1 MSHSHVVNESDL
13 PWTDIS
19 HGSRMAVRRKQ
30 LGAAAKGRKLGCSL
44 LELPPGK
51 QSWPAHYHL
60 ANEEALFVLSGTGR
74 LRLGTEMVTV
84 KAGDYVALPPGEGGL
99 AHQLFNDGAEPLRY
113 LALSTMEQPD
123 VVMYPDSKK
132 LGVFA
137 GAAPGG
143 DKAARTLH
151 TYLPLGAEV
160 DYWKDEET

>member
-1 MSHSHVVNESDL
+1 MSHRHVVNEAEL
-13 PWTDIS
+13 PWTETR
-19 HGSRMAVRRKQ
+19 HGTRMEVRRKQ
-30 LGAAAKGRKLGCSL
+30 LGAAAQGRKLGCSL

-60 ANEEALFVLSGTGR
+60 ANEEAIYVLSGAGWV
-74 LRLGTEMVTV
+74 RLGAERVEV
-84 KAGDYVALPPGEGGL
+84 KAGSYVALPPGPEC
-99 AHQLFNDGAEPLRY
+99 AHQLFNEGPEPLRY
-113 LALSTMEQPD
+113 LAFSTMEQPD
-123 VVMYPDSKK
+123 VVVYPDSKK

-143 DKAARTLH
+143 DKASRTLH

>member
-1 MSHSHVVNESDL
+1 MPHSHVVNESDL
-13 PWTDIS
+13 PWKEVA

-74 LRLGTEMVTV
+74 LRLGGETVAV
-84 KAGDYVALPPGEGGL
+84 KAGDYVALPPGEER

-113 LALSTMEQPD
+113 LALSTMEHPD
-123 VVMYPDSKK
+123 VVVYPDSRK

-143 DKAARTLH
+143 DKEARTLH